1 MSLLDPASNSSVAT
15 LSPVAPSERASSERA
30 FKAAPKPF
38 AKRAM
43 QWTRRGH
50 LFLGLFLFPWAVL
63 YGITAFLFNH
73 PQAFSDLPIISFDQ
87 SALAGT
93 PLESLPKPEELAL
106 QVVTILNER
115 QNSSTPYRLI
125 HPEEARFSRE
135 LAFATVRAEGQSIN
149 AAIDLVHGGGTLRS
163 TIDKPKAEV
172 EKAPFAVAGAGP
184 SAGGGAAGGR
194 GGRGPRGGPPAGAG
208 AVGAPAE
215 SSNGPVRLETPW
227 QDLVKQS
234 IPQVLENMGFP
245 TGTVTVTSVPD
256 LNFQIETEG
265 KIWKAVFNP
274 VSGAVSGKPA
284 DAPSET
290 ELSLRRFLLRLHVTH
305 GYPSSIG
312 AKWLWAIVVDLMAF
326 TMVFWGVSGL
336 FMWWQIKATRG
347 SGAIILAIS
356 AVVSVALGYAMHVA
370 LTQ

>member
-1 MSLLDPASNSSVAT
+1 MSFLDPSSSSSVAT
-15 LSPVAPSERASSERA
+15 LSSVSPMERP
-30 FKAAPKPF
+30 FKAPPKPLS
-38 AKRAM
+38 KKVM

-73 PQAFSDLPIISFDQ
+73 PQAFSDVPTVAFDQ
-87 SALAGT
+87 SALAET
-93 PLESLPKPEELAL
+93 PLETLPQPAELA
-106 QVVTILNER
+106 QRIVTILNER
-115 QNSSTPYRLI
+115 QSPNAAYQLVQPA
-125 HPEEARFSRE
+125 EARFSRD

-149 AAIDLVHGGGTLRS
+149 VAVDLVHGGGTLRS
-163 TIDKPKAEV
+163 TIDKPKVET
-172 EKAPFAVAGAGP
+172 EKAPFAVGGAVSGGPGGPGGAG
-184 SAGGGAAGGR
+184 GGR
-194 GGRGPRGGPPAGAG
+194 GGRGGPRGGPPAGAG
-208 AVGAPAE
+208 AGAASGE
-215 SSNGPVRLETPW
+215 SNNGPIRLETPW
-227 QDLVKQS
+227 QELVKQS
-234 IPQVLENMGFP
+234 IPQVLEKMGYP
-245 TGTVTVTSVPD
+245 TGAVTVTSVPD
-256 LNFQIETEG
+256 LNFLVEADG

-284 DAPSET
+284 DAASDT

-312 AKWLWAIVVDLMAF
+312 ARWLWAIVVDLMAF

-336 FMWWQIKATRG
+336 FMWWQIKTTRG
-347 SGAIILAIS
+347 SGTVILAIS